1 MSRLT
6 SRLAAAACLATLVGS
21 SVLLPAAAPIAAAQT
36 VSIPAPTQDLYPR
49 ESTPVMLQ
57 GGQQP
62 FFPIKTALTQ
72 SGHVAVADRLVV
84 RFSQAVTASDLAT
97 IQSRASAL
105 GAGTAKAL
113 TPITPNSY
121 LVDVSGSASLE
132 AAAAAY
138 RAADTRV
145 SSAGADQ
152 MLSASDLPAPNDP
165 QFPSQANL
173 SRVQMAQ
180 AWNRTHGMQGK
191 WIAILDTG
199 IDTSN
204 PDLAGVVVNS
214 ANMVGSNQSA
224 PDVFGHGTH
233 VAGIAAAIP
242 NNATEVAGASF
253 SSQLLNVKVLGDD
266 GRGPVDAIVR
276 GIYWAADHSASVI
289 SMSLATDD
297 SSDCDPSIL
306 GDIFGSDTANMRDAT
321 DYAWSKNIFL
331 VAAAGNFGN
340 SDQHMPASCPHVMG
354 VANTQN
360 DDTLNPNSS
369 FGTWVDIAAPG
380 TSVLS
385 TAHAGGSACQSGL
398 SGGVS
403 RCTGTSMATP
413 LVAGIAAMVQAS
425 CSSPLTSQGV
435 WDRIANT
442 ADQTPDTGSKYLN
455 GRVNAL
461 KAVCY
466 TPPTSL
472 HVGSIGQSSLQLVWN
487 DNSPGESNFTLW
499 YEVSGSNNWQVAG
512 VLAPNTESFTH
523 SGLDCRT
530 SYDYKVQACDS
541 NGCSAFSN
549 MTSAT
554 AGWFRLTVSVSGGGK
569 VTSSP
574 AGINC
579 GVGFTSCS
587 MLVAPGTV
595 VHLTPTATG
604 TPSKG
609 IVNLFDH
616 WEGACSASDS
626 ACTLTMSGARTT
638 KAVFVRD
645 TL

>member
-1 MSRLT
+1 VRSRRSPL
-6 SRLAAAACLATLVGS
+6 
-21 SVLLPAAAPIAAAQT
+21 
-36 VSIPAPTQDLYPR
+36 
-49 ESTPVMLQ
+49 
-57 GGQQP
+57 
-62 FFPIKTALTQ
+62 
-72 SGHVAVADRLVV
+72 
-84 RFSQAVTASDLAT
+84 SQAVTASDLAT
-97 IQSRASAL
+97 LQSKASAL
-105 GAGTAKAL
+105 GAGAARAL
-113 TPITPNSY
+113 TPISPNSY

-145 SSAGADQ
+145 SSAGADP

-165 QFPSQANL
+165 QFPNQTNL
-173 SRVQMAQ
+173 SRVQVAQ

-191 WIAILDTG
+191 WIAILDSG

-204 PDLAGVVVNS
+204 PDLAGVVAAS
-214 ANMVGSNQSA
+214 SNMVGSDQSA
-224 PDVFGHGTH
+224 TDAFGHGTH

-242 NNATEVAGASF
+242 NNGTEVAGASF
-253 SSQLLNVKVLGDD
+253 SSQVLNVRVLGDD
-266 GRGPVDAIVR
+266 GKGPVDAIVR
-276 GIYWAADHSASVI
+276 GIYWAADHNASVI

-297 SSDCDPSIL
+297 ASDCNPNIF
-306 GDIFGSDTANMRDAT
+306 GDIFGTDTANLRDAT

-331 VAAAGNFGN
+331 VAAAGNFSN

-354 VANTQN
+354 VANTQS
-360 DDTLNPNSS
+360 DDSLNPSSS

-398 SGGVS
+398 SGGVA

-413 LVAGIAAMVQAS
+413 LVAGIAALVQAS

-442 ADQTPDTGSKYLN
+442 ADQTPDTGTRYLN

-466 TPPTSL
+466 TPPTNL
-472 HVGSIGQSSLQLVWN
+472 HFGTVGPASLQLLWN
-487 DNSPGESNFTLW
+487 DNTSGESNFTLW
-499 YEVSGSNNWQVAG
+499 YEVSGTNNWQVAG
-512 VLAPNTESFTH
+512 VLPQNTVSFTH
-523 SGLDCRT
+523 SGLTGGT

-541 NGCSAFSN
+541 NGCSDFSN
-549 MTSAT
+549 VAT
-554 AGWFRLTVSVSGGGK
+554 AVAGWVRLSVSVGGAGK

-579 GVGFTSCS
+579 GAGFTACS
-587 MLVAPGTV
+587 MLVAPGTA
-595 VHLTPTATG
+595 VHLTPT
-604 TPSKG
+604 PSGNPQKG
-609 IVNLFDH
+609 IINVFDH
-616 WEGACSASDS
+616 WEGACSASAS
-626 ACTLTMSGARTT
+626 TCTLTMSGTRST

>member
-1 MSRLT
+1 MSGH
-6 SRLAAAACLATLVGS
+6 LVGA
-21 SVLLPAAAPIAAAQT
+21 SVLVPAAAPIAAAQT
-36 VSIPAPTQDLYPR
+36 VCIPAPTQDLYPR

-62 FFPIKTALTQ
+62 FYPIKTALTQ

-84 RFSQAVTASDLAT
+84 RFSQPVTASDLAT
-97 IQSRASAL
+97 IQSKASAL
-105 GAGTAKAL
+105 GAGTAQAL

-152 MLSASDLPAPNDP
+152 MLSATDLPAPNDP

-204 PDLAGVVVNS
+204 PDLAGVVVDS
-214 ANMVGSNQSA
+214 GNMVGSNQSA

-276 GIYWAADHSASVI
+276 GIYWAADHGASVI

-297 SSDCDPSIL
+297 TSDCDPSIF

-321 DYAWSKNIFL
+321 DYAWNKNVFV

-340 SDQHMPASCPHVMG
+340 SGQHMPASCPHVMG
-354 VANTQN
+354 VGNTQN
-360 DDTLNPNSS
+360 DDSS
-369 FGTWVDIAAPG
+369 ESEFVVRHMGRHRRTRHERPLDG
-380 TSVLS
+380 
-385 TAHAGGSACQSGL
+385 ACGRIGVPVGL
-398 SGGVS
+398 SGGVA

-413 LVAGIAAMVQAS
+413 LVARYRGAGPGELLLATDV
-425 CSSPLTSQGV
+425 T
-435 WDRIANT
+435 
-442 ADQTPDTGSKYLN
+442 
-455 GRVNAL
+455 GRVG
-461 KAVCY
+461 
-466 TPPTSL
+466 P
-472 HVGSIGQSSLQLVWN
+472 HRQ
-487 DNSPGESNFTLW
+487 
-499 YEVSGSNNWQVAG
+499 
-512 VLAPNTESFTH
+512 H
-523 SGLDCRT
+523 R
-530 SYDYKVQACDS
+530 
-541 NGCSAFSN
+541 
-549 MTSAT
+549 
-554 AGWFRLTVSVSGGGK
+554 R
-569 VTSSP
+569 
-574 AGINC
+574 
-579 GVGFTSCS
+579 
-587 MLVAPGTV
+587 
-595 VHLTPTATG
+595 
-604 TPSKG
+604 
-609 IVNLFDH
+609 
-616 WEGACSASDS
+616 SD
-626 ACTLTMSGARTT
+626 ARN
-638 KAVFVRD
+638 R
-645 TL
+645 